1 MYREWRVM
9 KSFVNKQ
16 SLKMSL
22 LGILFAGSL
31 VACAKAV
38 VTETVAEP
46 GLVPYIITDG
56 KTVNNS
62 LTGTPGDPVKGRAL
76 AINRKKGNCLACHAL
91 PIPEQSFHGE
101 IAVSLYGVGNR
112 LSAEELRMQIINPKV
127 TDPDTIMP
135 AFYRT
140 SGFNRVK
147 KNFIGKS
154 ILEAQEVEDIVAY
167 LLTLQEDQ

>member
-1 MYREWRVM
+1 MYGTLHFIKKSTGCFGK
-9 KSFVNKQ
+9 KSF
-16 SLKMSL
+16 
-22 LGILFAGSL
+22 LGLFVVGSL
-31 VACAKAV
+31 VACSEAQ
-38 VTETVAEP
+38 VTETIADP
-46 GLVPYIITDG
+46 GLIPYVIVNGSSIDHALTD
-56 KTVNNS
+56 V
-62 LTGTPGDPVKGRAL
+62 PGDAKKGRAL

-101 IAVSLYGVGNR
+101 VATSLYGVGNR
-112 LSAEELRMQIINPKV
+112 LSAGELRMQIVNPKV

-154 ILEAQEVEDIVAY
+154 ILKAQEVEDIIAY
-167 LLTLQEDQ
+167 LLTLKEEQ